1 MRACP
6 RERSQFEGRL
16 DDFTNHMLDG
26 EMQLLDSRRL
36 VGRNHET
43 LVDQLARGAA
53 ALAEQRHHP
62 HALGSRRLRGPH
74 DAWALATRGMQHHEI
89 TGAGP
94 RFALAREDL
103 VEAEVV

>member
-16 DDFTNHMLDG
+16 DDVTNHMLDG

-43 LVDQLARGAA
+43 LVDQLARGAFFFSSRRRHPRSLRDWSSDVCSSD
-53 ALAEQRHHP
+53 LAESVRLMTRDRMT
-62 HALGSRRLRGPH
+62 AAERAESRIFVG
-74 DAWALATRGMQHHEI
+74 
-89 TGAGP
+89 
-94 RFALAREDL
+94 
-103 VEAEVV
+103 